1 MYHYSLLPCYIM
13 YLSNVVTCPSLP
25 TYNIDVFLVNYSFGL
40 PVRDVLA
47 ISVLALL
54 CVTAPKPDT
63 YTEIKVQG
71 ILLLVT
77 Q

>member
-1 MYHYSLLPCYIM
+1 MYHYSLLPCYII

-25 TYNIDVFLVNYSFGL
+25 TYNIDVFLVNYSFSL
-40 PVRDVLA
+40 PVRDA